1 MKALPFTGAF
11 SKQAAALAVLL
22 LASACT
28 TPGVNREMAEA
39 SGTSLEGND
48 GARVERLLKYC
59 SRLND
64 NQDYYLASGMCARAH
79 ELDPTNPLP
88 LMMMADAF
96 IGLERPQ
103 DAVVAYETL
112 LASDPV
118 HPEAL
123 YRLGKAHMDL
133 GQNAQALTALQ
144 SAVHVNPNDARVHN
158 ALAIL
163 HDQRGEH
170 MTAQMHYRNAL
181 KLDPSN
187 ISIASNYGLSL
198 VLSGQKYQAIEVLS
212 KVVED
217 PRATSI
223 SHHNLAM
230 AYAAPDPVPEIDIA
244 ADSTVGASVH
254 ADVHPEAPMDEP
266 QAMMEPDSGDDGD
279 IEGPSDAAPA
289 AETHPGMR
297 EPDVGPQIIPASF
310 DPNPDG
316 VMVRNDQPLVLPPY
330 RSDESITAVSAP
342 LTLTYRASGFDQASA
357 AGAVPVEVLELIAD
371 AAAAE
376 VETGTDGA
384 HHGRSNPR

>member
-11 SKQAAALAVLL
+11 SKQAATLAVLL

-28 TPGVNREMAEA
+28 TSGAPQEMPEA

-59 SRLND
+59 SRLNE

-79 ELDPTNPLP
+79 ELDPNNPLP
-88 LMMMADAF
+88 LMMMADSF
-96 IGLERPQ
+96 IGLQRPQ
-103 DAVVAYETL
+103 DAVVAYEKL

-118 HPEAL
+118 HSEAL

-133 GQNAQALTALQ
+133 GQNAQALKALE
-144 SAVHVNPNDARVHN
+144 SAAHVNPSDARVHN

-170 MTAQMHYRNAL
+170 TTAQMHYRNAL
-181 KLDPSN
+181 KLDPNS

-198 VLSGQKYQAIEVLS
+198 VLSGQKYEAIEVLS

-230 AYAAPDPVPEIDIA
+230 AYAAPDPVPEIEIA
-244 ADSTVGASVH
+244 ADSTGGASAH
-254 ADVHPEAPMDEP
+254 ADMHPDSQMDAPH
-266 QAMMEPDSGDDGD
+266 AMMESHSDDD
-279 IEGPSDAAPA
+279 TDMDGPAPA
-289 AETHPGMR
+289 AGTDPGM
-297 EPDVGPQIIPASF
+297 EEQDEGPEIIPASF
-310 DPNPDG
+310 DPNADS

-342 LTLTYRASGFDQASA
+342 LTLTYRASDLEQASTA
-357 AGAVPVEVLELIAD
+357 RAVPVEVLELIAD
-371 AAAAE
+371 AAGADLEAAA
-376 VETGTDGA
+376 DGA
-384 HHGRSNPR
+384 HHGRLSPR